1 LFGFEGSPAYRRVAN
16 SPEHLASVKGA
27 LPILGRA
34 LTLASR
40 LSVESGR
47 FDRHE
52 AVGDEPQGKTEPFA
66 IWDVVL
72 TGSEERHGFSWAA
85 GVYNA
90 FDWRYALPVSVE
102 FTQRRI
108 AQDGRSFLLSGELKF

>member
-1 LFGFEGSPAYRRVAN
+1 VAN

-47 FDRHE
+47 FDRNE
-52 AVGDEPQGKTEPFA
+52 QVGSDPQGKTDAFA

-102 FTQRRI
+102 FAQQRI
-108 AQDGRSFLLSGELKF
+108 AQDGRSLLLSGELKF